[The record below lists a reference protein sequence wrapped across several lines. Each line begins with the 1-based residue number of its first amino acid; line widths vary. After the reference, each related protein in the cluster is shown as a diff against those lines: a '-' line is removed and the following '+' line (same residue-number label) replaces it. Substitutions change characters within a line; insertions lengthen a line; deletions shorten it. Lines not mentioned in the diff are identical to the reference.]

1 MNIREVNHMSARHFV
16 PHCRMQ
22 LLYSLRFKPGVAGL
36 RRTENLLRARPPQG
50 WKWTEAD
57 AGLSSS
63 HKPWPGPLGQAA
75 RSSDSSQD
83 QIHGYEPETVAV
95 KIKDILK
102 VLVLKVSF
110 YWLANQR

>member
-22 LLYSLRFKPGVAGL
+22 LLYPLRFKPGVAGL
-36 RRTENLLRARPPQG
+36 METDGGGR
-50 WKWTEAD
+50 WT
-57 AGLSSS
+57 
-63 HKPWPGPLGQAA
+63 KFVPWPGPLGQAA

>member
-22 LLYSLRFKPGVAGL
+22 LLYSLRFKPGVAGR
-36 RRTENLLRARPPQG
+36 RRTEDLLRARPPQG

-57 AGLSSS
+57 PGPSSS
-63 HKPWPGPLGQAA
+63 YEHGPLGQAA

>member
-22 LLYSLRFKPGVAGL
+22 LLYSLRFKPGVAGR
-36 RRTENLLRARPPQG
+36 RRTEDLLRARPPQG
-50 WKWTEAD
+50 WKRTEAD
-57 AGLSSS
+57 AGPSSS
-63 HKPWPGPLGQAA
+63 HEPGPLGQAA

>member
-22 LLYSLRFKPGVAGL
+22 LHCIILFEVQ
-36 RRTENLLRARPPQG
+36 ARG
-50 WKWTEAD
+50 RGTEAD
-57 AGLSSS
+57 GRISSS
-63 HKPWPGPLGQAA
+63 PSASRTEAGIGRRLTNIVPRALVQAA